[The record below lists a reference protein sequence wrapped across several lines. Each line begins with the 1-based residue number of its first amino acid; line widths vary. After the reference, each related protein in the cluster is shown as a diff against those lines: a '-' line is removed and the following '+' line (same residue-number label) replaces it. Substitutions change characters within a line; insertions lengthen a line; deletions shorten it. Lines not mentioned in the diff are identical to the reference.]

1 MLDFFKKM
9 FSDSTEVSSKRFVG
23 VLSLFVA
30 IVLAVIDTYGHKV
43 SEAIFNS
50 FLLYSAGALG
60 LTIADN
66 FIKTNK
72 PQE

>member
-1 MLDFFKKM
+1 MLDFFKKL
-9 FSDSTEVSSKRFVG
+9 FSDSGDVSSKRFVG
-23 VLSLFVA
+23 VLALFVA
-30 IVLAVIDTYGHKV
+30 IVLGFIDTYGHKI
-43 SEAIFNS
+43 SEAVFNS

>member
-1 MLDFFKKM
+1 MLDFFKKL
-9 FSDSTEVSSKRFVG
+9 FSDSSEVSSKRFVG
-23 VLSLFVA
+23 VLALFVA
-30 IVLAVIDTYGHKV
+30 VVLATIDTYGHKV

-66 FIKTNK
+66 FIKSSK

>member
-1 MLDFFKKM
+1 MLDFFKKL
-9 FSDSTEVSSKRFVG
+9 FSDSSEVSSKRFVG
-23 VLSLFVA
+23 VLALFVA
-30 IVLAVIDTYGHKV
+30 VVLAVIDTYGHKV

>member
-9 FSDSTEVSSKRFVG
+9 FSDSSEVSSKRFVG
-23 VLSLFVA
+23 VSALFVA
-30 IVLAVIDTYGHKV
+30 VVLAIIDTYGHKI

-72 PQE
+72 PQD

>member
-9 FSDSTEVSSKRFVG
+9 FSDSGDVSSKRFVG
-23 VLSLFVA
+23 ILALLVA
-30 IVLAVIDTYGHKV
+30 IILGFVDTYGYKI
-43 SEAIFNS
+43 SEAVFNS

>member
-9 FSDSTEVSSKRFVG
+9 FSDSGEVSSKRFAG
-23 VLSLFVA
+23 ILALLIA
-30 IVLAVIDTYGHKV
+30 IVLGFVDTYGHKV
-43 SEAIFNS
+43 SEPIFNS

-66 FIKTNK
+66 FIKSNK
-72 PQE
+72 E